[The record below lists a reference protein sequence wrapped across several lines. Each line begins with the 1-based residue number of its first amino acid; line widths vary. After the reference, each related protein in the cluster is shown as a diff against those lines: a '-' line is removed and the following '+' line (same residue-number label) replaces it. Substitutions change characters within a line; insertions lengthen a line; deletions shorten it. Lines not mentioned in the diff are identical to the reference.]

1 MAEYIERDSISE
13 VLDGLVERIEDSLK
27 HSTQFGSGCDYAIR
41 YISNKVEDIPA
52 ANVRPERHSHWHE
65 YESCVFMGRYG
76 KDGEPIFQDR
86 KTFMCVKCGR
96 NTIIKETFCPSC
108 GAKMDGTNQ
117 KGDIK

>member
-1 MAEYIERDSISE
+1 MDEYIERE
-13 VLDGLVERIEDSLK
+13 KVLKILEDMRMDYENSDDPIHTL
-27 HSTQFGSGCDYAIR
+27 CEDYADALETAE
-41 YISNKVEDIPA
+41 NKLNMLIA
-52 ANVRPERHSHWHE
+52 ADVRPERHSHWHG

-108 GAKMDGTNQ
+108 GAKMDR
-117 KGDIK
+117 KDDKK